1 MKVKLYMFSGSNA
14 VLTAQLMLAHKGI
27 DYKRFNMPPAAHT
40 FMMLGLG
47 FQTMTVPGLK
57 VDGRRV
63 QGTRRISRFL
73 DEIEPDH
80 PLFPSEPERRREVEK
95 AERWG
100 EEFQNA
106 IRRIVY
112 CVARRDSRGYKNVIL
127 AERALP
133 MRLMLRMAAPLIIWL
148 ATAKHDAVD
157 DAGEEDIAELPARID
172 QIDAWI
178 AQGVLNGIDLNAADF
193 QIAPNLA
200 GMLLSDDLAP
210 LIKGRPA
217 EALARRVAPDYTGRV
232 GKALPMGTLPRTLP
246 PEWLAT
252 LQLPGR
258 ERPALR
264 LSEGVKSDRMSA

>member
-27 DYKRFNMPPAAHT
+27 AYKRVNMPPAAHA
-40 FMMLGLG
+40 FMMLGFG

-73 DEIEPDH
+73 DEIEREQ
-80 PLFPSEPERRREVEK
+80 PLFPSDPQRRREVEK

-172 QIDAWI
+172 QVDAWI
-178 AQGVLNGIDLNAADF
+178 AQGVLNGLELNAADF

-210 LIKGRPA
+210 LVKGRPA

-232 GKALPMGTLPRTLP
+232 GKALPVGTLPRALP
-246 PEWLAT
+246 PEWLAK
-252 LQLPGR
+252 LALPVGD
-258 ERPALR
+258 
-264 LSEGVKSDRMSA
+264 VKSDRISA